1 MACPGGCIG
10 GGGQP
15 YGVNGDVRAKRAA
28 GLYQHD
34 RDRRLRFSHENPE
47 VKRVYDEFLEP
58 AAEPQGPRTAA
69 HALHRPAALQTVT
82 GAFLTALFFAGNA
95 VCARRAA
102 LHYGG
107 TTGNNLS
114 MLIVQCGSAVAAALI
129 EWFWLGSR
137 LSPAQA
143 ALAVLTLARVAV
155 AR

>member
-1 MACPGGCIG
+1 M
-10 GGGQP
+10 
-15 YGVNGDVRAKRAA
+15 
-28 GLYQHD
+28 
-34 RDRRLRFSHENPE
+34 
-47 VKRVYDEFLEP
+47 
-58 AAEPQGPRTAA
+58 
-69 HALHRPAALQTVT
+69 T